1 MAIPAGHLLD
11 LYPLQRPDR
20 LGREHVAGIAMPQPP
35 KIPPTPAVDLLLF
48 LGVGGGVVRPA
59 DDGRDPWGVE
69 AADPGS
75 PGAPRASTEL
85 SRAERDR
92 GRMKI
97 SGSPIITGL
106 DITLSGA
113 TASEARPPGAAEARG
128 FKLGRGR
135 RPRDGTGYLPQLM
148 W

>member
-69 AADPGS
+69 AADHRRHQ
-75 PGAPRASTEL
+75 PR
-85 SRAERDR
+85 R
-92 GRMKI
+92 
-97 SGSPIITGL
+97 
-106 DITLSGA
+106 
-113 TASEARPPGAAEARG
+113 
-128 FKLGRGR
+128 
-135 RPRDGTGYLPQLM
+135 
-148 W
+148 